1 MTISPPLRYHGRY
14 FTGINALS
22 SKESVMSGHSKW
34 STIKFKKALKDAK
47 RGKIF
52 TRLIREITVA
62 ARAGGGDP
70 GSNSRLRLALDKAYA
85 ANMTK
90 DTIERAVNRGTGE
103 LEGVDYEEVTYEG
116 YGPAGVAI
124 LIETMTDNK
133 VRTVAEIRHIFS
145 KRGGNMGTAGSVA
158 YQFKKL
164 GLITFAGDA
173 DEDRILEAALEAGAE
188 DVVNEGE
195 RIAVY
200 TSATDLHSVL
210 LALEAAGLKPEESE
224 LTMIPENTI
233 EVHGEEAEKL
243 LRLIDFL
250 EENDDVQNVYAN
262 YEISDE
268 EMARLEAAS

>member
-1 MTISPPLRYHGRY
+1 
-14 FTGINALS
+14 
-22 SKESVMSGHSKW
+22 MSGHSKW

-70 GSNSRLRLALDKAYA
+70 ASNSRLRLALDKAYG

-90 DTIERAVNRGTGE
+90 DTIERAIKRGTGE

-116 YGPAGVAI
+116 YGPGGVAI

-133 VRTVAEIRHIFS
+133 VRTVAEVRHIFS

-164 GLITFAGDA
+164 GLIVFPADA

-200 TSATDLHSVL
+200 TAPSDLHSV
-210 LALEAAGLKPEESE
+210 
-224 LTMIPENTI
+224 
-233 EVHGEEAEKL
+233 
-243 LRLIDFL
+243 
-250 EENDDVQNVYAN
+250 
-262 YEISDE
+262 
-268 EMARLEAAS
+268 

>member
-1 MTISPPLRYHGRY
+1 
-14 FTGINALS
+14 
-22 SKESVMSGHSKW
+22 MSGHSKW

-70 GSNSRLRLALDKAYA
+70 ASNSRLRLALDKAYG
-85 ANMTK
+85 ANMAK
-90 DTIERAVNRGTGE
+90 DTIERAVKRGTGE

-116 YGPAGVAI
+116 YGPGGVAL

-158 YQFKKL
+158 YLFKKR
-164 GLITFAGDA
+164 GLISFPGDA

-188 DVVNEGE
+188 DVVSEGE

-200 TSATDLHSVL
+200 TAATELHGVA
-210 LALEAAGLKPEESE
+210 LALEAAGLKAEESE
-224 LTMIPENTI
+224 ITMIPETT
-233 EVHGEEAEKL
+233 VDVCGEDAEKL
-243 LRLIDFL
+243 LRLIDVL
-250 EENDDVQNVYAN
+250 EENDDVQYVYAN
-262 YEISDE
+262 YAISDE
-268 EMARLEAAS
+268 EMARLEAVS

>member
-1 MTISPPLRYHGRY
+1 
-14 FTGINALS
+14 
-22 SKESVMSGHSKW
+22 MSGHSKW

-70 GSNSRLRLALDKAYA
+70 ASNSRLRLALDKAYG

-90 DTIERAVNRGTGE
+90 DTIERAIKRGTGE

-116 YGPAGVAI
+116 YGPGGVAI

-133 VRTVAEIRHIFS
+133 VRTVAEVRHIFS

-164 GLITFAGDA
+164 GLIVFPADA

-188 DVVNEGE
+188 DVANEGE

-200 TSATDLHSVL
+200 TAPSDLHSVV

-224 LTMIPENTI
+224 MTMIPENTI
-233 EVHGEEAEKL
+233 EVSGEEAEKL

-262 YEISDE
+262 YDISDE
-268 EMARLEAAS
+268 EMARLEATS

>member
-1 MTISPPLRYHGRY
+1 
-14 FTGINALS
+14 
-22 SKESVMSGHSKW
+22 MSGHSKW

-70 GSNSRLRLALDKAYA
+70 ASNSRLRLALDKAYG

-90 DTIERAVNRGTGE
+90 DTIERAIKRGTGE

-116 YGPAGVAI
+116 YGPGGVAI

-133 VRTVAEIRHIFS
+133 VRTVAEVRHIFS

-164 GLITFAGDA
+164 GLIVFPADA

-200 TSATDLHSVL
+200 TAPSELHSVV
-210 LALEAAGLKPEESE
+210 LALEAAGFKPEESE
-224 LTMIPENTI
+224 MTMIPENTI
-233 EVHGEEAEKL
+233 EVSGEEAEKL

-262 YEISDE
+262 YDISDE
-268 EMARLEAAS
+268 EMARLEATS

>member
-1 MTISPPLRYHGRY
+1 
-14 FTGINALS
+14 
-22 SKESVMSGHSKW
+22 MSGHSKW

-70 GSNSRLRLALDKAYA
+70 ASNSRLRLALDKAYG
-85 ANMTK
+85 ANMAK
-90 DTIERAVNRGTGE
+90 DTIERAIKRGTGE

-116 YGPAGVAI
+116 YGPGGVAI

-133 VRTVAEIRHIFS
+133 VRTVAEVRHIFS

-164 GLITFAGDA
+164 GLIVFPADA

-188 DVVNEGE
+188 DVVHEGE

-200 TSATDLHSVL
+200 TAPSDLHSVV

-224 LTMIPENTI
+224 MTMIPENTV
-233 EVHGEEAEKL
+233 EVSGEEAEKL

-262 YEISDE
+262 YDISDE
-268 EMARLEAAS
+268 EMARLEAIS

>member
-1 MTISPPLRYHGRY
+1 
-14 FTGINALS
+14 
-22 SKESVMSGHSKW
+22 MSGHSKW

-70 GSNSRLRLALDKAYA
+70 GSNSRLRLALDKAYG

-90 DTIERAVNRGTGE
+90 DTIERAVKRGTGE

-164 GLITFAGDA
+164 GLIVFPAMLMKTKFSKRRWKQGPKTWSMKVS
-173 DEDRILEAALEAGAE
+173 G
-188 DVVNEGE
+188 
-195 RIAVY
+195 
-200 TSATDLHSVL
+200 L
-210 LALEAAGLKPEESE
+210 LSIRRPRTCTVWSRHWKPPVCSR
-224 LTMIPENTI
+224 
-233 EVHGEEAEKL
+233 KK
-243 LRLIDFL
+243 
-250 EENDDVQNVYAN
+250 AN
-262 YEISDE
+262 
-268 EMARLEAAS
+268 

>member
-1 MTISPPLRYHGRY
+1 
-14 FTGINALS
+14 
-22 SKESVMSGHSKW
+22 
-34 STIKFKKALKDAK
+34 
-47 RGKIF
+47 
-52 TRLIREITVA
+52 
-62 ARAGGGDP
+62 
-70 GSNSRLRLALDKAYA
+70 
-85 ANMTK
+85 
-90 DTIERAVNRGTGE
+90 
-103 LEGVDYEEVTYEG
+103 EG
-116 YGPAGVAI
+116 YGPGGVAI

-133 VRTVAEIRHIFS
+133 VRTVAEVRHIFS

-164 GLITFAGDA
+164 GLIVFPADA

-200 TSATDLHSVL
+200 TAPSDLHSVV

-224 LTMIPENTI
+224 MTMVPENTI
-233 EVHGEEAEKL
+233 EVSGEEAEKL

-262 YEISDE
+262 YDISDE
-268 EMARLEAAS
+268 EMARLEATS